1 MYFFGGGLDL
11 FTYIEA
17 ILLSFYYI
25 LKVIE
30 EPDDGPEFE
39 EETDNGESY
48 EVEGYDRDEQV
59 PICLCCVQL
68 FYCFCL
74 NF

>member
-1 MYFFGGGLDL
+1 LYF
-11 FTYIEA
+11 
-17 ILLSFYYI
+17 
-25 LKVIE
+25 KVTE

-59 PICLCCVQL
+59 S
-68 FYCFCL
+68 YCSELL
-74 NF
+74 N